1 MLTNESCA
9 YIKTLARDYKRSSQK
24 GEATALLWSRIS
36 KLKRRLSAWN
46 FQRALARAARH
57 RVQHLAFAGTV
68 QSWSHSRIIFGDG
81 VSNLTPECAPH
92 RCAEAL
98 PNSGIVMNACP
109 TSLRRGSCDKNA
121 QPSPCPEMPF
131 RFVHTIPHVRPPH
144 VDHFDVRRMRGL
156 ECQALVQR

>member
-1 MLTNESCA
+1 MLTKESCA
-9 YIKTLARDYKRSSQK
+9 YIKNLSARLQKVKPKRGSDRSSLVADFQIET
-24 GEATALLWSRIS
+24 EAFGLDFR
-36 KLKRRLSAWN
+36 
-46 FQRALARAARH
+46 RALATAARH
-57 RVQHLAFAGTV
+57 RVQHLTFAGTV
-68 QSWSHSRIIFGDG
+68 QYWSHSCIIFGDG

-131 RFVHTIPHVRPPH
+131 CFVHTIPHVRPPH